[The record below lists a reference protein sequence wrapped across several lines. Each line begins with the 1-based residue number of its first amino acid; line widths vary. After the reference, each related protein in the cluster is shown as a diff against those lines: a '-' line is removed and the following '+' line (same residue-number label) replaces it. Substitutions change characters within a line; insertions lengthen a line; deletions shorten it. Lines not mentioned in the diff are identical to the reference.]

1 MSRLGDATTGD
12 TSSTSTRRRSAASGH
27 LRHQVIGYSALSPDA
42 SPLGVVD
49 AGGTVHAI
57 HTRSG
62 ERRLVARTRDGIPP
76 NTDVRVP

>member
-1 MSRLGDATTGD
+1 LPALYPLPFGRV
-12 TSSTSTRRRSAASGH
+12 RH
-27 LRHQVIGYSALSPDA
+27 LRHQVIGHSALSPDA
-42 SPLGVVD
+42 SLLVVVD
-49 AGGTVHAI
+49 AGGTVRAI